1 MRKVTKLVTS
11 IDDNSNM
18 TNNNTTTEKVM
29 TDLETLQK
37 VQLALVS
44 GLVAVEAGKF
54 QNAAFASLEQEI
66 EEALDLLRPIIVK
79 EMFTN

>member
-1 MRKVTKLVTS
+1 MVMVQLTYKKQH
-11 IDDNSNM
+11 
-18 TNNNTTTEKVM
+18 NTTKEKVM

-37 VQLALVS
+37 IQLALVS
-44 GLVAVEAGKF
+44 GLVAVQLNNDTEK
-54 QNAAFASLEQEI
+54 EQEI

>member
-44 GLVAVEAGKF
+44 GLVAVKLNSDIEK
-54 QNAAFASLEQEI
+54 EQEI
-66 EEALDLLRPIIVK
+66 EEALDSLRPLIVK
-79 EMFTN
+79 HMFKG

>member
-1 MRKVTKLVTS
+1 MTKLVTS

-44 GLVAVEAGKF
+44 GLVAVKLNSDTEK
-54 QNAAFASLEQEI
+54 EQEI
-66 EEALDLLRPIIVK
+66 EEALDSLRPLIVK
-79 EMFTN
+79 HMFKG

>member
-1 MRKVTKLVTS
+1 
-11 IDDNSNM
+11 
-18 TNNNTTTEKVM
+18 M

-44 GLVAVEAGKF
+44 GLVAVKLNSDTEK
-54 QNAAFASLEQEI
+54 EQEI